1 MYMRKKGERHTQA
14 VISLQFL
21 FWLILALIVLVIAV
35 VIIVNLAMKG
45 QGALSFIKDFFVG
58 G

>member
-1 MYMRKKGERHTQA
+1 MIMKQKSGRSEHAQ
-14 VISLQFL
+14 VSLQFL
-21 FWLILALIVLVIAV
+21 FWLILAVIFLVISV
-35 VIIVNLAMKG
+35 GVILYLTKSG